1 MDNNENNQPVENIS
15 VNPEIPAVP
24 ETPAHTP
31 QKPTAALKWIKIL
44 CGLFAVSIICA
55 VALIFSNHKKTDGK
69 TDGLDSLLSGAGK
82 EGIGWINVRG
92 VIMDSSG
99 NSIFDKGAASIARNI
114 RAMADKK
121 NVKAIVLDIN
131 SPGGSTGAV
140 QEVYDAVLYAK
151 NVKKKPIVSMFRD
164 VAASGGYYIA
174 APSDVIIAQPASITG
189 SIGVIFSLG
198 NLQGLFKK
206 IGVSME
212 IVKRGKFKDMGS
224 PYREITAEERAM
236 LQALVEDTYQ
246 QFYSVVKTGR
256 NLPDEKL
263 REYCDGRIFS
273 GKQALDY
280 GFVDKLGGSIEAQAA
295 AGKLAGLGDNP
306 DIIKENDSLES
317 VLELFSV
324 KANITE
330 KTIQSITSAVSPS
343 VSYLWAY

>member
-1 MDNNENNQPVENIS
+1 
-15 VNPEIPAVP
+15 
-24 ETPAHTP
+24 
-31 QKPTAALKWIKIL
+31 
-44 CGLFAVSIICA
+44 
-55 VALIFSNHKKTDGK
+55 
-69 TDGLDSLLSGAGK
+69 
-82 EGIGWINVRG
+82 
-92 VIMDSSG
+92 
-99 NSIFDKGAASIARNI
+99 
-114 RAMADKK
+114 MADKK